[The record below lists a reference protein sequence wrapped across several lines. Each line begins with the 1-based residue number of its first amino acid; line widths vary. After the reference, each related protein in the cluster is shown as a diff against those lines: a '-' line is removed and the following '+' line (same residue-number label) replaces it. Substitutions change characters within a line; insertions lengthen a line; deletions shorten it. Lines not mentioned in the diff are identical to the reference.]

1 MKLQHAMKAI
11 DKAKNNESMSS
22 QSEEETK
29 ADGKNTQG
37 SKELARRRL
46 ENMAQSEY
54 QEIMEADR

>member
-1 MKLQHAMKAI
+1 
-11 DKAKNNESMSS
+11 MSS